1 MTLIGTF
8 ILYLVYALNFA
19 IFGRVIMSWVSPEG
33 KDPVSNLL
41 TQITE
46 PILAP
51 LRRIVPTMGMF
62 DLTPMAALILL
73 NFIIMPLVRGFL

>member
-1 MTLIGTF
+1 LTLIGTF
-8 ILYLVYALNFA
+8 ILYLISALNFA

-41 TQITE
+41 VQITE

-62 DLTPMAALILL
+62 DLTPMAALLLL
-73 NFIIMPLVRGFL
+73 NFIIMPLVRTLF